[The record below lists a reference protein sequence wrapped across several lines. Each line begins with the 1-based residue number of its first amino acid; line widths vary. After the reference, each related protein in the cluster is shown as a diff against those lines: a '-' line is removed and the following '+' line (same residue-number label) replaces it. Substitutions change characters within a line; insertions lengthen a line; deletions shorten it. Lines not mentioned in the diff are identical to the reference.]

1 MIQADLL
8 KPYLGPALRSWIS
21 DGEETSTPVVSR
33 AGGAEEIEPV
43 ITSGPLLAKARGG
56 KPSGSVARMP
66 LDLMLEVQGS
76 PRVMIANCYRE
87 HAPFGPAF
95 RGFSVSAFRSLH
107 VSFEQDIAYPPTPP
121 LAVLFIDLSPA
132 SRSASQ

>member
-1 MIQADLL
+1 MIRADLL

-21 DGEETSTPVVSR
+21 GGEETSAPVICR

-66 LDLMLEVQGS
+66 LDPM
-76 PRVMIANCYRE
+76 
-87 HAPFGPAF
+87 
-95 RGFSVSAFRSLH
+95 
-107 VSFEQDIAYPPTPP
+107 FE
-121 LAVLFIDLSPA
+121 AVTDEGKSDAVFKLRLV
-132 SRSASQ
+132 